1 MQNIDFKEE
10 YSKKVYKLFELGYE
24 FLTEN
29 DELDYKKFGFN
40 EEDIEE
46 LIRLSLDTRYLI
58 SNYGFTEEQEETLYF
73 AGVHAI
79 NVLTELKA
87 VEAIE
92 PLIDR
97 MVFENG
103 ENDYVSESLVAFFG
117 DIGEATIPY
126 LKILLL
132 ITEEERDL
140 LSVFD
145 AFERM
150 MKNNSKLEEKIEEV
164 LIAYIAKENHEPTN
178 LASAISLLLDR
189 TQDKHIE
196 LIRETFN
203 TKEVDFNWR
212 GDLEDIEI
220 DLGLRKERETERPK
234 NELQKLIEAYEMED
248 KYEPLLPIEV
258 EPKIGR
264 NDPCPCGSGKKYKK
278 CCINK

>member
-1 MQNIDFKEE
+1 MQNTDFKEE

-24 FLTEN
+24 FLVEN
-29 DELDYKKFGFN
+29 DELDYKEFSFN

-58 SNYGFTEEQEETLYF
+58 SNYGFTEEQEETLFF

-103 ENDYVSESLVAFFG
+103 ENDYISESLVAFLG
-117 DIGEATIPY
+117 DVGEATLPY
-126 LKILLL
+126 LKKLLL
-132 ITEEERDL
+132 STEEEGDL

-145 AFERM
+145 SFERM
-150 MKNNSKLEEKIEEV
+150 MKNNSKLEEKVEEV
-164 LIAYIAKENHEPTN
+164 LIAYIKKENHEPTN
-178 LASAISLLLDR
+178 LASAISLLVDR

-203 TKEVDFNWR
+203 TKEVDFRWR

-248 KYEPLLPIEV
+248 MYEPLLPIEA
-258 EPKIGR
+258 EPRIGR

>member
-40 EEDIEE
+40 EENIKE

-58 SNYGFTEEQEETLYF
+58 SNYGFTEEQEETLFF

-103 ENDYVSESLVAFFG
+103 ENDYISESLIAFLG
-117 DIGEATIPY
+117 DVGEATIPY
-126 LKILLL
+126 LEPLLL
-132 ITEEERDL
+132 STDEGGYL

-145 AFERM
+145 AFEIM
-150 MKNNSKLEEKIEEV
+150 IKNNSKLEEKVEEV
-164 LIAYIAKENHEPTN
+164 LIAYIAKENHKPIN
-178 LASAISLLLDR
+178 LASAISLLVDR

-196 LIRETFN
+196 LIRKTFD
-203 TKEVDFNWR
+203 TKEVDFRWR

>member
-103 ENDYVSESLVAFFG
+103 ENDYASESLVAFLG
-117 DIGEATIPY
+117 DIGEASIPY

-234 NELQKLIEAYEMED
+234 NKLQKLIEAYEMED

-278 CCINK
+278 CCISK